1 MGDFNCNLASPQPN
15 NNNTASL
22 TNNVDIYNLHQ
33 LLNSSTCIANTSSI
47 LTDFVFTICLN
58 NIASAGVSNVGLSGH
73 SLTYAFRKISSNSTM
88 TYRKFGNFGSTRFC
102 YNTSTKDWDRVNS
115 YDDPNVM
122 WNIWKIFFQCIDKH
136 TPQCTKCIWASKSP
150 WITPQLKKRMHCK
163 DVLKVKAICSGTRH
177 SLRAGTSSSI
187 LFCCY

>member
-1 MGDFNCNLASPQPN
+1 MGDFNYNLASPQQPN
-15 NNNTASL
+15 NNTGSL
-22 TNNVDIYNLHQ
+22 TNDVDIYNLHQ
-33 LLNSSTCIANTSSI
+33 LINSSTCIANTSSTLI
-47 LTDFVFTICLN
+47 DVVFTFCLN
-58 NIASAGVSNVGLSGH
+58 DIASAGVSNVGLSGH
-73 SLTYAFRKISSNSTM
+73 SLTYAFHKISSNSTM

-102 YNTSTKDWDRVNS
+102 YDTSTKDWDRVNS
-115 YDDPNVM
+115 YDDPNVI

-136 TPQCTKCIWASKSP
+136 TPLCTKYIWASKSP